1 MTKYILNNWYIRYG
15 FLPVILSS
23 ALFFAYYYQFIPT
36 SIAGSMEIDITK
48 DMGSKVG
55 ISRSLGYPYLMWF
68 TSTFSDDILVLRFFQ
83 LFLFSFSIVA
93 LSREFYLLTKSKLM
107 SYLLGISIFLNVKVS
122 KYCFA
127 ITEEAL
133 FIPLIIIVTS
143 LIIRVCRNL
152 NIGNIILLS
161 IVVGL
166 LVSTRPIGV
175 VFIPALLII
184 FLLNLPRIRRKY
196 LLYLGA
202 LMTPFIVLTISENY
216 LYLLHAESDHRS
228 RTIGVNLIG
237 KVPQIAVNKPES
249 SSYASLSDLIYE
261 KGVVIRRIINSQD
274 SFALKQY
281 FRNVLAV
288 EYHDLGAM
296 DEDLSNEIGRYAKE
310 QKYHSREEVTQGI
323 FIEYLKENFI
333 KYFQITALNYVA
345 NWQLSE
351 VLTRSDLSKLKEF
364 TNSKLYKSM
373 PKSMNIKKHKR
384 LDHHIKTLT
393 RHAIYAIYA
402 KIFMFILFVITNI
415 MLILGLFKF
424 LNSVDKSEVSPF
436 VLLSII
442 LPLLLHGYFL
452 AISLIINVQM
462 RFILTFWPIMMVI
475 FIMALSK
482 MAKIRKA

>member
-1 MTKYILNNWYIRYG
+1 MNKYILNNWYIRYG
-15 FLPVILSS
+15 FFPVILSS

-36 SIAGSMEIDITK
+36 SIAGSIEIDITK
-48 DMGSKVG
+48 DMGSKAS

-83 LFLFSFSIVA
+83 LFLFSFSIVV

-166 LVSTRPIGV
+166 LASTRPIGV

-184 FLLNLPRIRRKY
+184 FLLNLPRIKRKY

-249 SSYASLSDLIYE
+249 SFYASLSDLIYE
-261 KGVVIRRIINSQD
+261 KGVVIRKIIDSQD

-288 EYHDLGAM
+288 EYHDLGSM

-373 PKSMNIKKHKR
+373 PKSMNIR
-384 LDHHIKTLT
+384 LDHHINTLT

-402 KIFMFILFVITNI
+402 KIFMFILFIITNI

-424 LNSVDKSEVSPF
+424 FNSADKSEVSPF
-436 VLLSII
+436 VLLSIV
-442 LPLLLHGYFL
+442 LPLSLHGYFL
-452 AISLIINVQM
+452 AISLIINAQM

-475 FIMALSK
+475 FIIALSK
-482 MAKIRKA
+482 MVKIRKA